1 MREAPRRWAS
11 PLRCLERVPRPL
23 IGVQVCPPAPLLR
36 RPSQLLPAIPGT
48 CSVKGCHPWRRVCR
62 AAQGA
67 HTAAKERAAPRTA
80 LAMVAALA
88 VDARGG
94 GRLPDGLAYDPC
106 EQLALPHWG
115 GGLSLERLK
124 TGGGLQRAPRAP
136 CANGKLSA
144 LGLANAW
151 AGAEREP
158 GAAEPA
164 GAPVTAAEAANRER
178 AAAAEPA
185 GVPVFVM
192 LPLDT
197 VSAPA
202 AQFLQWVAHGH

>member
-1 MREAPRRWAS
+1 MLGSQGAPIAAREGVAPRN
-11 PLRCLERVPRPL
+11 
-23 IGVQVCPPAPLLR
+23 
-36 RPSQLLPAIPGT
+36 
-48 CSVKGCHPWRRVCR
+48 
-62 AAQGA
+62 
-67 HTAAKERAAPRTA
+67 A

-94 GRLPDGLAYDPC
+94 GRLPDGLAYDPY

-115 GGLSLERLK
+115 GGLPLEHLK
-124 TGGGLQRAPRAP
+124 TGGGLHRAPRAP

-144 LGLANAW
+144 LGLAKAW
-151 AGAEREP
+151 AGVERDP

-164 GAPVTAAEAANRER
+164 GAPVAAAEAANRER
-178 AAAAEPA
+178 AAAGEPA

-202 AQFLQWVAHGH
+202 GDLCHWLPVGMSKGRPFVIAVGVLPPL

>member
-1 MREAPRRWAS
+1 MPAGPCS
-11 PLRCLERVPRPL
+11 VT
-23 IGVQVCPPAPLLR
+23 PPSSFL
-36 RPSQLLPAIPGT
+36 AIPGT
-48 CSVKGCHPWRRVCR
+48 CSVEAVHPWRRVCW
-62 AAQGA
+62 ASQGA
-67 HTAAKERAAPRTA
+67 HIAANQRGAPQNA
-80 LAMVAALA
+80 LAMVAAFA

-94 GRLPDGLAYDPC
+94 GRLPDGLAYDPY

-124 TGGGLQRAPRAP
+124 TSGGLHIAPRAP

-144 LGLANAW
+144 LGLANVW

-158 GAAEPA
+158 GTAEPA
-164 GAPVTAAEAANRER
+164 DAPATAAEAVNRER
-178 AAAAEPA
+178 AAAGEPA

-197 VSAPA
+197 VRAPA
-202 AQFLQWVAHGH
+202 QQFLPLAARGHGQGAAFCHCGWCTAPL